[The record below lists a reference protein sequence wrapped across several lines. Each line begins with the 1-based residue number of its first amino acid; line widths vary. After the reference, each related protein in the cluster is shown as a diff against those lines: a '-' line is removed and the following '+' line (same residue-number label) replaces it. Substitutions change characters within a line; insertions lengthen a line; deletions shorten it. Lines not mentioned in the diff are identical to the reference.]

1 MDQIQTTRVWVGE
14 CARQQN
20 ITSNQLANAILTAI
34 SPENIGNHNKK
45 LMQLLQNIICQL
57 FGEADACLAEHGTIT
72 CELLTGA
79 FTNSVAVLFG
89 HSAHS
94 RCTVSA
100 DFTNIIAMYTT
111 THPDIFRPFAIT
123 VGESLLLEAALPA
136 LSPQTMD
143 KLRVVEQTLRTCYH
157 YSNDNAAS
165 GSEVGFSSVRIPCT
179 LTHSLARL
187 LLQTFK
193 IITTYSSAPGPSSQ
207 KRLSLHQLCRLRH
220 VPDPD

>member
-123 VGESLLLEAALPA
+123 AITAFTQELYMFIKAWCNTYDKVKPDAHPLEMMLHYKFGTTGSASFTINNLVATKVTTA
-136 LSPQTMD
+136 HSISKQTSRAKKPQ
-143 KLRVVEQTLRTCYH
+143 
-157 YSNDNAAS
+157 
-165 GSEVGFSSVRIPCT
+165 
-179 LTHSLARL
+179 
-187 LLQTFK
+187 
-193 IITTYSSAPGPSSQ
+193 
-207 KRLSLHQLCRLRH
+207 
-220 VPDPD
+220 